1 MFDHII
7 AEILKDLEHFTLL
20 MEVAIDG
27 AYCKEEKYFIAFL
40 ALIT

>member
-27 AYCKEEKYFIAFL
+27 AYCEEKYFIAFL